1 MLVRR
6 PGESRD
12 LVPFHFKVAGPRLSP
27 GRRAWNQ
34 WRSWDSTL

>member
-12 LVPFHFKVAGPRLSP
+12 PVSSRFKVAGPRRSP
-27 GRRAWNQ
+27 GRRAWNG
-34 WRSWDSTL
+34 RPGRDSTL